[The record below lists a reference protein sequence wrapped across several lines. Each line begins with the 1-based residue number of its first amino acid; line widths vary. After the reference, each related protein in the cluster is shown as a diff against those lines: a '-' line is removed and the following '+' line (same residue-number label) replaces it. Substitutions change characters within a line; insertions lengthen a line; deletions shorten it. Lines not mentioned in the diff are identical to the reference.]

1 MSLGFMMGK
10 CCSKHGCHKAHSES
24 ECSHAKHRECSV
36 WVSEDSDHAH
46 GDEMIIVKA
55 LMEDGFEGDT
65 TLTIPGGEI
74 VISINDGEVNVDVE
88 IEEYT
93 EYESH
98 EGHDHE

>member
-1 MSLGFMMGK
+1 MQNTESVLFGF
-10 CCSKHGCHKAHSES
+10 
-24 ECSHAKHRECSV
+24 
-36 WVSEDSDHAH
+36 
-46 GDEMIIVKA
+46 